1 MIWLNEYDIGKA
13 FKRIEDELIKSMI
26 RNLDHHRAEE
36 EKEGFRWSQWQVE
49 QLRALE
55 EYKKANKK
63 KFGKQFADINS
74 SIEGLINLAR
84 TEGNL
89 DQEEEILKAI
99 KNGAKLRK
107 GKGDI
112 TGEFFDVNNRKLDA
126 LIKATTDDFERGEV
140 AILRMAND
148 QYRKIIFDA
157 QVYANAGGTTY
168 EKAVDMATKDF
179 LSKGINC
186 IEYKNGSRHTM
197 AEYADMAIRT
207 ACKRAYLTGEGEK
220 RKEWGISTVIMNKR
234 GNPCPLCLPFVGKI
248 LIDDVWSD
256 GPKDGKSSET
266 GITYPLMSK
275 AIEAGLYHPRCKDS
289 HTTYFEG
296 ISTSP
301 DDKYTKKE
309 LNDISGK
316 YQKEQKQQYA
326 KQQKKKYER
335 KEILSLDND
344 NKKSNGVKRE
354 KWEKIESKNID
365 VKPRIGENAD
375 SAFSRERYGIVKEQ
389 ISEMEQRIK
398 ELDDLKTE
406 AELKFIETFDEE
418 AFEKGGKYAEEI
430 EEVKKQLD
438 PWKEERKNLQGLR
451 AKEAESYLME
461 IGATDKIKLS
471 DKMTV
476 ESSDVLCDTMLEL
489 IQKKGMPKLKGI
501 EYNPGL
507 IKFRTGRDVV
517 AQYGWDEKIMYL
529 GDKLNDPIEFGK
541 FRMRSEEAY
550 HKMRVD
556 KLDKIREKELEEAR
570 ELLKTETDTARKFLL
585 KKDINNALAKLNPER
600 KAVATS
606 AKDVIIHEYGH
617 HIHSLA
623 SDPEKPGAKYKIFG
637 LREMKGRMVSG
648 VPQWQDNMIGKAV
661 AGNVSDYATENPLE
675 AFAESFAAYIKGED
689 IPKEFKSVVENAIE
703 KAIRKKKKT

>member
-1 MIWLNEYDIGKA
+1 MNEYDIGKA

-63 KFGKQFADINS
+63 KFSKQFADINS

-112 TGEFFDVNNRKLDA
+112 TGEFFEVNNRKLDA
-126 LIKATTDDFERGEV
+126 LIKATTADFERGEV

-157 QVYANAGGTTY
+157 QVYANAGGTNY

-256 GPKDGKSSET
+256 GPKDGKSPET

-296 ISTSP
+296 ISTAP
-301 DDKYTKKE
+301 DDKYSKAE
-309 LNDISGK
+309 LRNVAEN
-316 YQKEQKQQYA
+316 YQREQK
-326 KQQKKKYER
+326 KQHAERQSEKFKRLSKY
-335 KEILSLDND
+335 SLDPD
-344 NKKSNGVKRE
+344 NQKNYKQIKE
-354 KWEKIESKNID
+354 KWKEHEKY
-365 VKPRIGENAD
+365 V
-375 SAFSRERYGIVKEQ
+375 
-389 ISEMEQRIK
+389 
-398 ELDDLKTE
+398 
-406 AELKFIETFDEE
+406 
-418 AFEKGGKYAEEI
+418 EK
-430 EEVKKQLD
+430 
-438 PWKEERKNLQGLR
+438 
-451 AKEAESYLME
+451 
-461 IGATDKIKLS
+461 
-471 DKMTV
+471 
-476 ESSDVLCDTMLEL
+476 SSDTAIIKPIHTEEKDVMTEIQSLGKINTKVLE
-489 IQKKGMPKLKGI
+489 G
-501 EYNPGL
+501 
-507 IKFRTGRDVV
+507 
-517 AQYGWDEKIMYL
+517 
-529 GDKLNDPIEFGK
+529 EFGK
-541 FRMRSEEAY
+541 IQTDEIIVTNERIEHIKLRHPEDYELFEKYGKESVSNPDFVVKDCKNKGTVFML
-550 HKMRVD
+550 KKLPDTNLNVVVRVVLETD
-556 KLDKIREKELEEAR
+556 NSKLKNSVMTFYRIRER
-570 ELLKTETDTARKFLL
+570 NL
-585 KKDINNALAKLNPER
+585 KKL
-600 KAVATS
+600 
-606 AKDVIIHEYGH
+606 
-617 HIHSLA
+617 
-623 SDPEKPGAKYKIFG
+623 
-637 LREMKGRMVSG
+637 
-648 VPQWQDNMIGKAV
+648 
-661 AGNVSDYATENPLE
+661 
-675 AFAESFAAYIKGED
+675 
-689 IPKEFKSVVENAIE
+689 IE
-703 KAIRKKKKT
+703 KNQLLYKKE